1 MLSGILK
8 VVVLT
13 LSLCIFT
20 ALYAARIYYVLP
32 SGEPKVEEVK
42 IPEDENPFSFIF
54 NALSNPPVGC
64 LRLLPEDAFRAIYV
78 VRDTLYLD
86 MYSESFT
93 GYSFDEVRYLI
104 HSLMSTIFSS
114 FEGIKWVKLLLDGHD
129 GFPLAGTVEIT
140 YMFSREVW
148 QDWPVQSP

>member
-1 MLSGILK
+1 MPRGILK
-8 VVVLT
+8 VAILT
-13 LSLCIFT
+13 LSLCIF
-20 ALYAARIYYVLP
+20 ASLYAARIYYVLP
-32 SGEPKVEEVK
+32 SGEPKVEEVRV
-42 IPEDENPFSFIF
+42 PEDENPFAFIF
-54 NALSNPPVGC
+54 KALSNPPAGC

-93 GYSFDEVRYLI
+93 EYTFDEARYLI

-114 FEGIKWVKLLLDGHD
+114 FEGINWVKLLLDGHD
-129 GFPLAGTVEIT
+129 ESPLAGTIEIT

-148 QDWPVQSP
+148 QNWPVQNP